1 MEVQTQRIA
10 VQHLKKTPE
19 CLSLGDL
26 WVAFSGIILKR
37 TGQLALP
44 ETLAAEGQSHGPCQ
58 CHKLI

>member
-1 MEVQTQRIA
+1 M
-10 VQHLKKTPE
+10 QHLKKTPE